1 MSNIT
6 GNSSTLDLITLVN
19 NLTNTVSS
27 VQSSFTNLNNN
38 INSLN
43 NYDSLNTVKINQINN
58 INLNQDEDLE
68 NLQNVDI
75 QTNNRINLL
84 ESKFPITD
92 SSIVNNTISK
102 IKISGLSTDLTNLD
116 SRITNNSNNLTILD
130 SREAQNNT
138 TLTNN
143 LNNQITKQQN
153 DHNLVY
159 NELHTLLSSTVGD
172 SNTFQTQVDAI
183 TTDLTAEK
191 IKTTN
196 NSNSIQSNTNAIN
209 LNNNKILTL
218 EGDNVLNKQNIQS
231 NTNAI
236 NNNTNSITTINT
248 NLNNLSNNVNTLTN
262 TENTNHLNQ
271 QNNINTLTNNLSN
284 LDTRETTHYND
295 LNSRLNN
302 LQSSNTTDLTAL
314 ENQLDLL
321 DTRESTNY
329 TNLNTK
335 IDNQINKQSNDHS
348 SVSSSITVLQ
358 NDLSVL
364 NTRENNNYNSNLTLI
379 NTNKLDISDNIK
391 PRLTNAEN
399 TIITHTSQ
407 ITNNNNSINQLNN
420 YRVDDKNDINNLL
433 YDNNN
438 NKINITSNT
447 NDINILKA
455 YDTSNTNNINQL
467 NNKTNNNETEINT
480 IKNTTIPNLSNK
492 YLIKN
497 DPINGDTFLG
507 KLKVQN
513 IDVDVSQNLVIGEN
527 ANMIFLG
534 SSTNQDAK
542 TINIGGVNDTVNI
555 LGSTN
560 YIQTQNVQIQDK
572 VITLNKGS
580 VGNNT
585 SSNVSVNIRDNDVD
599 DKGYIR
605 VNDNMNQL
613 LIKLPQNDTVLKIG
627 ENIDSFTSLTHKL
640 YVDLQDSNLQSQI
653 ASNTAILT
661 NHSDQLT
668 NVNNQLLQ
676 DIPFSKINAYPDN
689 NKTTLLYDDGDFDKL
704 RNECINDNSIQTKKL
719 VGVDNLLVQ
728 DKFLNIDGTFKLIN
742 INSGSGSG
750 SGSGSFNNQFTA
762 DVNANSHKV
771 INLSDPSNDQDAS
784 TKSYVD
790 NKYLSLVDATILT
803 PSTIPNQP
811 TSVGGGTFT
820 QIAQYFNVHS
830 KLNMDS
836 NNIINVADPI
846 NINDAA
852 NKNYCDNNQSFKTY
866 ADNNVSYNSYNG
878 NYSTYSGSLSGVSC
892 KILNIMDDYRCI
904 LSGVIM
910 NDLITAL
917 GGSTSN
923 ITITDFLVNSTTSVL
938 SYDSSYDVVLYA
950 SYNSYTNYTN
960 IFTLL
965 NTYYNNGKGVVLGIY
980 STSSY
985 SPANI
990 TKVITN
996 YAPSYGGQ
1004 SSSNSVSSSTNP
1016 IFNGVNGISYIS
1028 YACGIFTPIN
1038 SASSAGN
1045 VINVNSNLGAVS
1057 TSLVNYLDDNIL
1069 GRRVDLNYPPVAGTN
1084 NPNAL
1089 GYVNDTTTTR
1099 MNRLTLQALLWAGK
1113 KIAYALSSTVKIDFN
1128 NPVFSNLQ
1136 VSKSAINDYDV
1147 VNKYYLSNYLTSNIY
1162 SLYNNNKIN
1171 LTIPASSSA
1180 YVYVDLSRPHT
1191 FTFNVI
1197 DYNQTLE
1204 YTSGIFTTLKYFYSA
1219 DVGGYMMA
1227 YKTYGV
1233 GTFAK
1238 NDYIVNNG
1246 IEKNVYNYAVASIR
1260 IVNSVLLF
1268 KTITPASSIIL
1279 QEI

>member
-433 YDNNN
+433 NDNNN

-534 SSTNQDAK
+534 SSTNQDSK

-676 DIPFSKINAYPDN
+676 DIPFSKINNYPDN

-750 SGSGSFNNQFTA
+750 SFNNAFTA
-762 DVNANSHKV
+762 DVNANNHKV

-790 NKYLSLVDATILT
+790 NKYLSLVDASILT
-803 PSTIPNQP
+803 PTTQSNQP
-811 TSVGGGTFT
+811 SSVGGGTFT
-820 QIAQYFNVHS
+820 QVAQYFNVHS
-830 KLNMDS
+830 KLNVDN
-836 NNIINVADPI
+836 NNIINVADPV
-846 NINDAA
+846 NINDAVT
-852 NKNYCDNNQSFKTY
+852 KNYIDNIVFNSINNYLLNNSIQIQKLLFTGDGTKNLMDNGTWKDNRILYYDNINGYYLYNSDIAVNHIDEIGFSNFNSINNDTIFKLKYKINVGNSTKDIIVSCKKDNSLKLIAQSSFSLNGAQLTL
-866 ADNNVSYNSYNG
+866 DNYGSYNAYNTNNIENNPDDCDELG
-878 NYSTYSGSLSGVSC
+878 MTYSGKAYWNKSANHA
-892 KILNIMDDYRCI
+892 LNHSDNI
-904 LSGVIM
+904 
-910 NDLITAL
+910 LIT
-917 GGSTSN
+917 
-923 ITITDFLVNSTTSVL
+923 VN
-938 SYDSSYDVVLYA
+938 
-950 SYNSYTNYTN
+950 NNNFSYTNASPEGAQFNTN
-960 IFTLL
+960 
-965 NTYYNNGKGVVLGIY
+965 
-980 STSSY
+980 
-985 SPANI
+985 
-990 TKVITN
+990 ITN
-996 YAPSYGGQ
+996 YILPA
-1004 SSSNSVSSSTNP
+1004 SNIIVSSYVPFCSSGYNFYFNSNQFYLANSSTS
-1016 IFNGVNGISYIS
+1016 FNVYNWPVEIISFLSNLTDFQNNLTTISDGVNS
-1028 YACGIFTPIN
+1028 F
-1038 SASSAGN
+1038 
-1045 VINVNSNLGAVS
+1045 NL
-1057 TSLVNYLDDNIL
+1057 I
-1069 GRRVDLNYPPVAGTN
+1069 
-1084 NPNAL
+1084 
-1089 GYVNDTTTTR
+1089 
-1099 MNRLTLQALLWAGK
+1099 K
-1113 KIAYALSSTVKIDFN
+1113 
-1128 NPVFSNLQ
+1128 
-1136 VSKSAINDYDV
+1136 
-1147 VNKYYLSNYLTSNIY
+1147 
-1162 SLYNNNKIN
+1162 NNNNVGNGFYIAIN
-1171 LTIPASSSA
+1171 LT
-1180 YVYVDLSRPHT
+1180 
-1191 FTFNVI
+1191 
-1197 DYNQTLE
+1197 
-1204 YTSGIFTTLKYFYSA
+1204 
-1219 DVGGYMMA
+1219 
-1227 YKTYGV
+1227 
-1233 GTFAK
+1233 
-1238 NDYIVNNG
+1238 NG
-1246 IEKNVYNYAVASIR
+1246 
-1260 IVNSVLLF
+1260 SVLTYTAITYSNFSTINDNNTEEDGRGNILF
-1268 KTITPASSIIL
+1268 SVDATTNILLGNRLYFGGSGNYIKNPYTFLNSNVNYISLNSSGSQPGNDLMSLIDQTTKRVYLMDWGHDGSSVFSSNNIDQRFDYARTNIYYL
-1279 QEI
+1279 NSLIQ